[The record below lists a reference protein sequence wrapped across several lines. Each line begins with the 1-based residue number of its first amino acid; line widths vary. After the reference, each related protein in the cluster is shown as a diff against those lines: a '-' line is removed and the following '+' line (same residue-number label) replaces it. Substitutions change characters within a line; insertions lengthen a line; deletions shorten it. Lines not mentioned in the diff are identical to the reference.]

1 MALPMLPQ
9 ESNDNNRQDLKEA
22 LIPITEESKSTN
34 PYLVIAGAG
43 ASGAVMGL
51 VCYYIMQ
58 ATMQLVLSHLADPL
72 ADSAMTALIWSVIT
86 TTLAYTLWFAVRP
99 CYQREQDAE
108 EQEDVSEGANKN
120 QKEDVYWD
128 DLEYYYASGVF
139 LGFSAACVISLIL
152 AGDPAYFVM
161 MVILSAFVW
170 NRVMASLWPAV
181 LHKQDDDSYVLAPAV
196 DKV

>member
-1 MALPMLPQ
+1 MAKQ
-9 ESNDNNRQDLKEA
+9 QDLKEA

-51 VCYYIMQ
+51 VCHYLLL
-58 ATMQLVLSHLADPL
+58 ATMQRVLPHLADPL
-72 ADSAMTALIWSVIT
+72 ADSAMTALIWSAIT

-99 CYQREQDAE
+99 CYRKEQNAE
-108 EQEDVSEGANKN
+108 EEDDDSEGTNKN
-120 QKEDVYWD
+120 QKEDAYWD

-139 LGFSAACVISLIL
+139 LGFSAACVISLVL
-152 AGDPAYFVM
+152 AGVPGYFVM

-170 NRVMASLWPAV
+170 NRVMASLRPAV
-181 LHKQDDDSYVLAPAV
+181 LHKQDDDSYVLAPVV

>member
-58 ATMQLVLSHLADPL
+58 ATMQLVLPHLADPL

-108 EQEDVSEGANKN
+108 EEEDVSEGANKN

-128 DLEYYYASGVF
+128 DLEYYYAAGVF

-152 AGDPAYFVM
+152 AGGPVYFVM
-161 MVILSAFVW
+161 MVILSALVW
-170 NRVMASLWPAV
+170 NPVMA
-181 LHKQDDDSYVLAPAV
+181 KQDDNSHDLAPIV